1 MTKSTL
7 EKRITKN
14 LKKFERVDTNW
25 EKAQVIH
32 SLIHKISEIYFTPGP
47 PDLTTLERNLVED
60 LWCDLYLMVEDV
72 AEPIR
77 ERKGTNMFD
86 HLFDPDLELSDY
98 P

>member
-1 MTKSTL
+1 MVNLMARTTL

-14 LKKFERVDTNW
+14 LKKFERVEQNW

-32 SLIHKISEIYFTPGP
+32 SLIHKISEVYFAPGP
-47 PDLTTLERNLVED
+47 QNLTTLEKNIVED

-86 HLFDPDLELSDY
+86 HLF
-98 P
+98 